1 MKLKPKPHYPHFSL
15 NITQKIN
22 RLEFF
27 KALKAE
33 AMDDETKKLWLALC
47 EIKEEEEEEEYRI
60 ILTHMKRQSDIEI
73 ETKGNE
79 DNEGSMGKG
88 YERPG
93 AEACID
99 QGVMPT

>member
-1 MKLKPKPHYPHFSL
+1 M
-15 NITQKIN
+15 
-22 RLEFF
+22 EFF

-47 EIKEEEEEEEYRI
+47 EIEEEEEKEEGYRI
-60 ILTHMKRQSDIEI
+60 MLTHMKRQSDTEI

-99 QGVMPT
+99 RRAGGGGVW

>member
-1 MKLKPKPHYPHFSL
+1 M
-15 NITQKIN
+15 
-22 RLEFF
+22 EFF

-47 EIKEEEEEEEYRI
+47 EIEEEEEKEEGYRI
-60 ILTHMKRQSDIEI
+60 ILTHMKRQSDTEI

-93 AEACID
+93 RRHALTGGTAHLNKITFC
-99 QGVMPT
+99 PL

>member
-1 MKLKPKPHYPHFSL
+1 
-15 NITQKIN
+15 
-22 RLEFF
+22 
-27 KALKAE
+27 
-33 AMDDETKKLWLALC
+33 MDDETKKLWLALC

-88 YERPG
+88 YESPG
-93 AEACID
+93 RRHTLTRGQC
-99 QGVMPT
+99 PPKL